1 MAKRIADLT
10 RETRV
15 VPGTQPLLKSK
26 HASHTFGW
34 QEEAAKAETARIGK
48 LLAALQYKL
57 YADGRFAVLVVL
69 QAIDGGGKDSTT
81 RHVFSSFNPQGC
93 TVHSFKVPSAEELR
107 HDYLWRVHQKVPP
120 RGEIGVFNRSHYED
134 VLVVRVDSLVPKQQW
149 QRRYQQIND
158 FEEMLTREGTLIV
171 KFFLQ
176 ISKDEQRRRFEDR
189 IRDPVKR
196 WKFDAADLGKREQ
209 WGEYRNAF
217 EEMLANCSTTH
228 APWHVIPANHEW
240 LRDLAVSQVML
251 QALQSLP
258 LEYPKPGFDPNRI
271 RVPK

>member
-1 MAKRIADLT
+1 
-10 RETRV
+10 
-15 VPGTQPLLKSK
+15 
-26 HASHTFGW
+26 
-34 QEEAAKAETARIGK
+34 
-48 LLAALQYKL
+48 
-57 YADGRFAVLVVL
+57 
-69 QAIDGGGKDSTT
+69 
-81 RHVFSSFNPQGC
+81 
-93 TVHSFKVPSAEELR
+93 
-107 HDYLWRVHQKVPP
+107 
-120 RGEIGVFNRSHYED
+120 
-134 VLVVRVDSLVPKQQW
+134 VVRVDSLVPKQQW